1 MVARMPE
8 ERQRV
13 AELLEAALQRVSQG
27 EAEALYTA
35 RDLALTRF
43 ANSRIHQNVAQHDA
57 TLRVRLVAEDRTGV
71 ASTNRLDPDGIEEVV
86 ARAEAIRRLAQPNPE
101 QAILPEPG
109 GGHDETVGYVPATAA
124 AGAELRAAGAQA
136 VVAAGTTA
144 GLEVSGAFS
153 TEATT
158 VAVANTR
165 GLRAAHTTS
174 QAKLVTVMMGDNGAS
189 GYAQAAASDVAA
201 IDATVVGEEAA
212 EKAVRSAGA
221 GDLEPGEYQVLL
233 EEYAV
238 ATILEYL
245 SFDGFSALALQEGRS
260 FMELGERVMGE
271 NVSIWDDGQDP
282 LGLPAA
288 IDFEGVPKQRVE
300 LITDGVARGVV
311 HDSVTA
317 RRAGT
322 RSTGHALPRPNAFG
336 PLAWNLFM
344 APGSG
349 SKESLL
355 AGIERGI
362 WVTRFHY
369 VNVVHP
375 KRGILTGMTKDGTF
389 LVEEGRIVRPLRNF
403 RFTQAIP
410 EAFSCITGLSSET
423 RLVAAEYSGVNA
435 RVPAL
440 RIERFN
446 FTGVTGREE
455 AS

>member
-13 AELLEAALQRVSQG
+13 AGLLDAALQRVSQG
-27 EAEALYTA
+27 EAEALHTA

-201 IDATVVGEEAA
+201 IDATAVGEEAA

-260 FMELGERVMGE
+260 FMELGEKVMGE

-288 IDFEGVPKQRVE
+288 IDFEGVSKQRVE

-336 PLAWNLFM
+336 PLAWNLF
-344 APGSG
+344 
-349 SKESLL
+349 
-355 AGIERGI
+355 
-362 WVTRFHY
+362 
-369 VNVVHP
+369 
-375 KRGILTGMTKDGTF
+375 
-389 LVEEGRIVRPLRNF
+389 
-403 RFTQAIP
+403 
-410 EAFSCITGLSSET
+410 
-423 RLVAAEYSGVNA
+423 
-435 RVPAL
+435 
-440 RIERFN
+440 
-446 FTGVTGREE
+446 
-455 AS
+455 